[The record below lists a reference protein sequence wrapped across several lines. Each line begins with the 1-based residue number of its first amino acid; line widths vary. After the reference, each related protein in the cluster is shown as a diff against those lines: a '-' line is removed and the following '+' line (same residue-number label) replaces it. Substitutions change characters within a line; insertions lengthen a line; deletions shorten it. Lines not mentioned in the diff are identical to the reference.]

1 MQRQAG
7 KYKVCIIHRKER
19 TEKMG
24 LVEIKREITKEKY
37 EKIMEKNGFVSSN
50 DSEIFADWEI
60 WGYGV
65 YSPKVI
71 EEDGKYYVKFERGSS
86 CD

>member
-7 KYKVCIIHRKER
+7 KYKVCIIYRKER
-19 TEKMG
+19 AEKMG

-50 DSEIFADWEI
+50 DSEIFDDWEI

-65 YSPKVI
+65 YSPKAL